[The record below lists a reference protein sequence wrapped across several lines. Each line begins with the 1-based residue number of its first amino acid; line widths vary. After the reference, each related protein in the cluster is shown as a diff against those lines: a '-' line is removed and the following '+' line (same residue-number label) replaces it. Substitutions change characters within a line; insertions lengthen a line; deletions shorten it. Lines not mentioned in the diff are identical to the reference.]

1 MPPVFALKAA
11 LTQSKA
17 EKMLKMTRAETA
29 LNSVYTYTYT
39 GRKMVS
45 KNISITEDV
54 YDLLSKVKLEDESF
68 SDAIARLIRSGGKL
82 SECAGLWKDMSEEE
96 LEELRAGVE
105 EARKSADERLRKVE
119 IA

>member
-1 MPPVFALKAA
+1 MARV
-11 LTQSKA
+11 
-17 EKMLKMTRAETA
+17 ETA
-29 LNSVYTYTYT
+29 LNSVYTYTYI

-82 SECAGLWKDMSEEE
+82 SECAGLWKDMSKEE
-96 LEELRAGVE
+96 LEELKVGVE
-105 EARKSADERLRKVE
+105 EARRSADERLRKVE
-119 IA
+119 IS